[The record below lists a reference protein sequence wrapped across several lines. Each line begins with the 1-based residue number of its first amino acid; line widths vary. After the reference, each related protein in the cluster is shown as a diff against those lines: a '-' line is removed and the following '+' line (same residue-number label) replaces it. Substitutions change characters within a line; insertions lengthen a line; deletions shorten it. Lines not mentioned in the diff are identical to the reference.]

1 MIIKAT
7 KKPVTIEC
15 FKYDGDLKNSNGEY
29 YVPEW
34 AVEAEKNGTIFFKDQ
49 GEMYIK
55 TLEGDHHASVGDY
68 IIRGVNG
75 ELYPCKP
82 DIFENTYDIVDESGP
97 IVKVRAEVRY
107 YEDSI
112 VNGENDIS
120 WDEQKEGVKPR
131 MPCVV
136 KREGENI
143 KPEDSWDWCLEI
155 DAEHGVILNW
165 PKGNTAHVHY
175 KVCDGCHA
183 DYFLNGN
190 KICDNEKDGYVPDFL
205 CPADSG
211 YGDYMIMDINEEGQI
226 ADWNKIDFDD
236 WVLTMKED

>member
-15 FKYDGDLKNSNGEY
+15 VKWDGENIEEIMAFCGDSAFT
-29 YVPEW
+29 
-34 AVEAEKNGTIFFKDQ
+34 AVESQMGQTET
-49 GEMYIK
+49 EELYIK
-55 TLEGDHHASVGDY
+55 TLEGNHHASVGDY
-68 IIRGVNG
+68 IIKGVKG
-75 ELYPCKP
+75 EFYPCKP

-112 VNGENDIS
+112 VNGEKDIS
-120 WDEQKEGVKPR
+120 WNEQEKGVKPR

-165 PKGNTAHVHY
+165 PKGNTAHAHY

-183 DYFLNGN
+183 D
-190 KICDNEKDGYVPDFL
+190 
-205 CPADSG
+205 
-211 YGDYMIMDINEEGQI
+211 
-226 ADWNKIDFDD
+226 
-236 WVLTMKED
+236 